1 MAQDYAPRIVDTELA
16 ELLSGLPA
24 ISLEG
29 PRGVGKT
36 ETARRLARTRHEL
49 DRPGAVEV
57 AASDPDRLVEGAEP
71 ILIDEW
77 QRWAPSWDLVRRAVD
92 EDRRPGRFLLTGS
105 ASAPIAGAHTGA
117 GRIVTV
123 RMRPMS
129 LAERGLAEPAV
140 SLAELLT
147 GGRPPVSGSTEVRL
161 GGYVEEILAGGFP
174 GVRTA
179 PSRTRRAE
187 LDGYLERIISREFPE
202 QGLRV
207 RNPAVLRRWLRAYA
221 AATSTITSYDRIR
234 DASSA
239 ADGDKPARTTTRGGA
254 HLVAG
259 QGRAADGDKPARTTT
274 RPYRDILEQLRILDP
289 LEAWLPI
296 GGHLSRLTVGP
307 KHHLADPALAARLL
321 GVDAG
326 ALLDARPTGPT
337 IVRDGTLLGA
347 LFESLVTQSV
357 RVYAQASEAAT
368 NHLRTRGGDLE
379 VDVIVVRPDQ
389 RVVAVEVKLAASIG
403 DRDVGHLNRLAARLG
418 ADLLDAVIVTT
429 GRDAYRRRDGI
440 AVVPAALLGP

>member
-1 MAQDYAPRIVDTELA
+1 MVLFVSGGRCPSGWRENGVGEMARDYIPRIVEGELD
-16 ELLSGLPA
+16 ELLEGSPA

-36 ETARRLARTRHEL
+36 ETARRRARTRHEL

-77 QRWAPSWDLVRRAVD
+77 QRWPPSWDLVRRAVD
-92 EDRRPGRFLLTGS
+92 EERRPGRFLLTGS
-105 ASAPIAGAHTGA
+105 ASVPSSGVHTGA
-117 GRIVTV
+117 GRILTV

-129 LAERGLAEPAV
+129 LVERGLAKPTV
-140 SLAELLT
+140 SLAELLS
-147 GGRPPVSGSTEVRL
+147 GHRPAVSGSTEVRL
-161 GGYVEEILAGGFP
+161 DEYVEEILTGGFP
-174 GVRTA
+174 GIRTA
-179 PSRTRRAE
+179 PPRTRRAE
-187 LDGYLERIISREFPE
+187 LDGYVERIIGREFPE

-221 AATSTITSYDRIR
+221 AATSTTTSYDRIR

-239 ADGDKPARTTTRGGA
+239 GEGDKPSRS
-254 HLVAG
+254 
-259 QGRAADGDKPARTTT
+259 TT
-274 RPYRDILEQLRILDP
+274 RPYRDILEQLWILDP
-289 LEAWLPI
+289 LEAWLPT
-296 GGHLSRLTVGP
+296 GGHHSRLTVGP

-326 ALLDARPTGPT
+326 ALLDARPPGPAM
-337 IVRDGTLLGA
+337 VRDGTLLGA

-368 NHLRTRGGDLE
+368 NHLRTRGGELE
-379 VDVIVVRPDQ
+379 VDIMVVRPDQ
-389 RVVAVEVKLAASIG
+389 RAVALEVKLAAAIG
-403 DRDVGHLNRLAARLG
+403 DRDVGHLHRLADRLG
-418 ADLLDAVIVTT
+418 ADLLDAAVVTT